1 MEHFKISNTKPSN
14 IRILY
19 TEFIS
24 NDSGYISS
32 DIILADIVEIEVGV
46 DLIGDLSKITI
57 MVSPNGSVINLKKVW
72 NRNRI

>member
-46 DLIGDLSKITI
+46 DLIGIF
-57 MVSPNGSVINLKKVW
+57 LK
-72 NRNRI
+72 

>member
-1 MEHFKISNTKPSN
+1 MK
-14 IRILY
+14 LY
-19 TEFIS
+19 P

-46 DLIGDLSKITI
+46 DLIGDLLTI
-57 MVSPNGSVINLKKVW
+57 NLVSPNGSVTNLKKVW